1 MRALLL
7 AAHGSRREASN
18 QEVRAFAVEL
28 AGRLKGSFD
37 RVECAF
43 LELASPAI
51 DEAVERLYAEG
62 VTEVLVYP
70 YFLAA
75 GRHVASDI
83 PEIIGELERRL
94 PSLEITLAPYL
105 GADPELP
112 DLVARGLRGE

>member
-1 MRALLL
+1 MRALVL

-18 QEVRAFAVEL
+18 QEVRAFAVSL
-28 AGRLKGSFD
+28 AGRLAGSFD

-43 LELASPAI
+43 LELAAPAI

-62 VTEVLVYP
+62 ITEVVVYP

-83 PEIIGELERRL
+83 PELIAELEQRL
-94 PSLEITLAPYL
+94 PNLEITLAPYL

-112 DLVARGLRGE
+112 ELVARRLGEQ